1 VEGIGVTASGPRPS
15 TDIKLDAARIDEFLR
30 QFFGPGNDANLY
42 PLIIEPFIQSLR
54 KGGDAP
60 TVLPRFVKDRD
71 EFMLYVIADSPSAI
85 LSTAALIEAFA
96 GPTYCSRGDT
106 APAELDP
113 DDPVDAAVIDFAGTN
128 RTFIVEAGSNPG
140 RRARLRA
147 ALALMQRTV
156 ASRPARLW
164 HIAKPLGRLLAEFE
178 ASLAAGGEAASL
190 TTLDQIAAQGG
201 ITATN
206 LAHLRIRRLD
216 QLGRSEELL
225 SMDGLANVLRQDP
238 PLPIKEAV
246 LNAVYSTSLS
256 EPLQRGDVAAAC
268 DALRDAEKPLPLPLQ
283 DNIAQYGDEAAT
295 TLMTAAVGRHDELA
309 LERMASVLLSAGR
322 ANAVPHALW
331 DEATSLLERLS
342 TVAPASRG
350 EETLEQAVEPSGE
363 QQQAVQRHPEVSDS
377 AEFPAEQ
384 VPVVEG
390 IPDSW
395 PALFHAV
402 AHDSPAAKAILQ
414 DETWQ
419 DWPSPAETDEEIGQ
433 ILDGLADEQWA
444 RVWHLAGPFIQAVG
458 YGNPASRTAR
468 ALITYALTFDRLG
481 PGDLIALQALTEIYL
496 RASPTAPDYHLLLE
510 EITGSCPQW
519 VSPENA
525 LVALDF
531 ADRLVLAACPDD
543 SARMNLEIA
552 LLEPLNSRQGR
563 LEGADL
569 DFARQLSDEL
579 GIPLEWRTPDEQP
592 TEGASFANLPSMN
605 VLLYSLDTAVL
616 NRTSEELQRLVPSA
630 KIAMSHDKVGTDTL
644 KRKSHNAD
652 VVVLA
657 TRCAK
662 HAATGFI
669 TENARAAV
677 ITYADGSG
685 SASLLR
691 AATDGLS
698 RAALEA

>member
-1 VEGIGVTASGPRPS
+1 VEGIAVTASGTHPNTDPASDTPRV
-15 TDIKLDAARIDEFLR
+15 DEFLR
-30 QFFGPGNDANLY
+30 RFFGPGNDANLY
-42 PLIIEPFIQSLR
+42 PQVILSFVQSLQR
-54 KGGDAP
+54 GDDAP
-60 TVLPRFVKDRD
+60 AVLPRFVKDRD
-71 EFMLYVIADSPSAI
+71 EFALYVIADSPSAI
-85 LSTAALIEAFA
+85 TSTAALIEAFA
-96 GPTYCSRGDT
+96 GPTYCSKGDT
-106 APAELDP
+106 MPAELDP
-113 DDPVDAAVIDFAGTN
+113 DDSVEAAVIDFAGMD

-140 RRARLRA
+140 RRAKLRV
-147 ALALMQRTV
+147 ALTLMQQTV
-156 ASRPARLW
+156 ASRPERLW
-164 HIAKPLGRLLAEFE
+164 HIAKPIGRLLAEFE

-190 TTLDQIAAQGG
+190 TILDQIAAQGG
-201 ITATN
+201 VTATN
-206 LAHLRIRRLD
+206 LAYLRIRRLD
-216 QLGRSEELL
+216 ALGRSEELL

-256 EPLQRGDVAAAC
+256 EPLQQGAVAAAC
-268 DALRDAEKPLPLPLQ
+268 DALRDTERPLPLPLH
-283 DNIAQYGDEAAT
+283 DNIAQYGDEAAA
-295 TLMTAAVGRHDELA
+295 TLMTAAVGRRDQLA
-309 LERMASVLLSAGR
+309 LEGMTSVLLSTGR
-322 ANAVPHALW
+322 VSAVPRALW
-331 DEATSLLERLS
+331 NEATSFLQRS
-342 TVAPASRG
+342 GTPASVTRP
-350 EETLEQAVEPSGE
+350 EEAQAQNAEQPEATQRQPEEPE
-363 QQQAVQRHPEVSDS
+363 S
-377 AEFPAEQ
+377 AEPPAGQ
-384 VPVVEG
+384 VHTVTG
-390 IPDSW
+390 IPVTW
-395 PALFHAV
+395 PALFDAV
-402 AHDSPAAKAILQ
+402 GQDSPATKAILR

-419 DWPSPAETDEEIGQ
+419 DWPSPAESDEEIGQ
-433 ILDGLADEQWA
+433 ILDRLADEQWA

-458 YGNPASRTAR
+458 YGDPAPRTAQE
-468 ALITYALTFDRLG
+468 LITYALTFDRLG

-496 RASPTAPDYHLLLE
+496 RASPSASDYRLLLE
-510 EITGSCPQW
+510 EITDSCPQW

-531 ADRLVLAACPDD
+531 ADRLVLAACPYD
-543 SARMNLEIA
+543 SARMNLAIA
-552 LLEPLNSRQGR
+552 LLDPLNSRQGR

-579 GIPLEWRTPDEQP
+579 GIPLEWRTPHEQP
-592 TEGASFANLPSMN
+592 DEGRAFTSLPSMS

-616 NRTSEELQRLVPSA
+616 DRTSAELKRLVPSV
-630 KIAMSHDKVGTDTL
+630 KIAISHDKVGTDTL

-698 RAALEA
+698 RAARGT

>member
-1 VEGIGVTASGPRPS
+1 MTTSDPPS
-15 TDIKLDAARIDEFLR
+15 SSDIKPESARIDEFLR
-30 QFFGPGNDANLY
+30 RFFGPGNDANLY
-42 PLIIEPFIQSLR
+42 PQTTEPFVESLR
-54 KGGDAP
+54 RDDDAP
-60 TVLPRFVKDRD
+60 VVLPRFVKDRD
-71 EFMLYVIADSPSAI
+71 EFALYVTADSPSAI

-96 GPTYCSRGDT
+96 GPTYCSKGDT
-106 APAELDP
+106 SPAELDL
-113 DDPVDAAVIDFAGTN
+113 DDPVEAAVIDFAGTD

-140 RRARLRA
+140 RRAKLRA

-190 TTLDQIAAQGG
+190 TILDQIAAQGG
-201 ITATN
+201 VTATN

-216 QLGRSEELL
+216 LLGRSEELL
-225 SMDGLANVLRQDP
+225 SMDGLVNVLRQDP

-246 LNAVYSTSLS
+246 LNSIYSTSLS
-256 EPLQRGDVAAAC
+256 EPLQRGDVPAAC
-268 DALRDAEKPLPLPLQ
+268 DALRDMEIPLPLPLQ
-283 DNIAQYGDEAAT
+283 DNIAQYGDEAAA
-295 TLMTAAVGRHDELA
+295 TLMTAAVGRRDQLA

-322 ANAVPHALW
+322 DGTVPRALW
-331 DEATSLLERLS
+331 DEATNLLK
-342 TVAPASRG
+342 TWGTPAPVIPG
-350 EETLEQAVEPSGE
+350 EGAQGLAVEPSRE
-363 QQQAVQRHPEVSDS
+363 PEATQRQPEVPQS
-377 AEFPAEQ
+377 AELPAEQ
-384 VPVVEG
+384 VPMVTG
-390 IPDSW
+390 IPASW
-395 PALFHAV
+395 PALFNAV
-402 AHDSPAAKAILQ
+402 AQDNPAAKAVLQ

-419 DWPSPAETDEEIGQ
+419 DWPSPAESDEDIGQ
-433 ILDGLADEQWA
+433 ILDGLADAAWG
-444 RVWHLAGPFIQAVG
+444 RVWHLTGPFIQTVG
-458 YGNPASRTAR
+458 YGNPAPRTAR

-496 RASPTAPDYHLLLE
+496 RASPTASDYRLLLE

-543 SARMNLEIA
+543 SARMNLAVA
-552 LLEPLNSRQGR
+552 LLDPLNSRQGR
-563 LEGADL
+563 LEDADL
-569 DFARQLSDEL
+569 DFARQLSGEL
-579 GIPLEWRTPDEQP
+579 GIPLEWRIPDEQP
-592 TEGASFANLPSMN
+592 EEGPSFADLPSMN

-616 NRTSEELQRLVPSA
+616 DRTSAELQRLIPSA
-630 KIAMSHDKVGTDTL
+630 KIAISHDKVGTDAL

-669 TENARAAV
+669 TENAKDAV

-698 RAALEA
+698 RAALGA